1 MKYNEAFIQ
10 AAREVDDRNKRYGNI
25 DECFYRIS
33 KIATAFFGRE
43 VTPYEVAMILHFT
56 KLGRIGDNKAY
67 ADNYVDGISYLA
79 FAAQFAEAHNDAKI
93 VRLPEPPAQEKSAM
107 DRALDRIME
116 PNDVAS
122 RAMQKI
128 ATRRPPQSFDTPK
141 EPASDVG

>member
-10 AAREVDDRNKRYGNI
+10 AAREVDDRSKRYGNI

-56 KLGRIGDNKAY
+56 KLGRIGDNRAY

-79 FAAQFAEAHNDAKI
+79 FAAQFAEAHDDAKI
-93 VRLPEPPAQEKSAM
+93 VSFPEPAPDKAHAERMA
-107 DRALDRIME
+107 DR
-116 PNDVAS
+116 VADMPPDMGA
-122 RAMQKI
+122 RTMQKI
-128 ATRRPPQSFDTPK
+128 ATRRVPQSFENAK